1 MGHRPSDMGEADSDV
16 AGDGDV
22 EARFDHG
29 TSWAIGTPWM
39 LNKLPPPANVS
50 SDVGV
55 TSL

>member
-29 TSWAIGTPWM
+29 TSWAIGTP
-39 LNKLPPPANVS
+39 
-50 SDVGV
+50 
-55 TSL
+55 